1 MLQGERLNME
11 KKNPAKQEKTL
22 KSRYLSFAMAAAAYM
37 LIAYLPAGDQ
47 VLVIDQAVL
56 SDVGR
61 RALGVLVFCLVLWVR
76 EPVPFHVT
84 GFIGMLLML
93 FLKVEAFGDLVK
105 QGFGN
110 ETVVFFIGVLTLSA
124 VVTRTG
130 LGKRISVYILSRTGN
145 STSRILMGFLLVGT
159 LLSMWMTD
167 MAVAAIL
174 MPLAVTI
181 LREEGVRPG
190 ESSFGKALLIACAWG
205 PIIGGIGTP
214 AGAGPNPLAIGFIS
228 DIAGIDISFTD
239 WMVYGVPCAL
249 LLVVPSWA
257 VLMLFFK
264 PEMSHL
270 KRTKEDMK
278 EDLQKLPPMGRDEKH
293 TVLVFLVTVFLWV
306 SSGWVSS
313 IMGVKIS
320 TCVPAILCLCLF
332 YLPGVI
338 SISWKEVQADI
349 SWDGILLIASGISLG
364 LAVYHAGAA
373 QWLALLLL
381 KGVVGM
387 PALVRIFL
395 IILVISFL
403 KVGLSSNTVT
413 ASIIVPIMIVLATT
427 YQLPM
432 MGIVIP
438 ACLTL
443 SLAFI
448 LVTSTPTSVI
458 PYSAGYFT
466 IGDMA
471 KAGTVLTLVTC
482 VILAGAIYGIGCMTG
497 IY

>member
-1 MLQGERLNME
+1 MLQSERLNME

-93 FLKVEAFGDLVK
+93 FLKVESFGDLVK

-205 PIIGGIGTP
+205 PLDT
-214 AGAGPNPLAIGFIS
+214 
-228 DIAGIDISFTD
+228 T
-239 WMVYGVPCAL
+239 L
-249 LLVVPSWA
+249 LEA
-257 VLMLFFK
+257 
-264 PEMSHL
+264 
-270 KRTKEDMK
+270 
-278 EDLQKLPPMGRDEKH
+278 
-293 TVLVFLVTVFLWV
+293 FLG
-306 SSGWVSS
+306 SR
-313 IMGVKIS
+313 
-320 TCVPAILCLCLF
+320 P
-332 YLPGVI
+332 
-338 SISWKEVQADI
+338 
-349 SWDGILLIASGISLG
+349 
-364 LAVYHAGAA
+364 
-373 QWLALLLL
+373 
-381 KGVVGM
+381 
-387 PALVRIFL
+387 
-395 IILVISFL
+395 
-403 KVGLSSNTVT
+403 
-413 ASIIVPIMIVLATT
+413 
-427 YQLPM
+427 
-432 MGIVIP
+432 
-438 ACLTL
+438 
-443 SLAFI
+443 
-448 LVTSTPTSVI
+448 
-458 PYSAGYFT
+458 
-466 IGDMA
+466 
-471 KAGTVLTLVTC
+471 
-482 VILAGAIYGIGCMTG
+482 
-497 IY
+497 